1 MTPNSAPQ
9 HIDPRPPATLAVA
22 PAPFV
27 APELWS
33 EEQVSEYTGVPL
45 GTIRDWRSARH
56 KDRDLIPYIKVG
68 GRFIRYRPERVVAWL
83 AEQEIG

>member
-1 MTPNSAPQ
+1 
-9 HIDPRPPATLAVA
+9 
-22 PAPFV
+22 
-27 APELWS
+27 
-33 EEQVSEYTGVPL
+33 L